1 MYSATCRAGGDRE
14 GQQTRGVGVGGR
26 VHGPGPGSG
35 LGARAGPFDRDE
47 EQRLLM
53 PGWEWW
59 EWERWWR
66 WWQEER
72 RASAAGHDGR
82 PLLGRVVRQFPTGDP
97 GWTWGRHLRQGEG
110 SAEAVRGRGSDDSW
124 RALGVVSRYWA
135 GVCVEEASG
144 RIGDFGLVE
153 EIQAKWRCLGVPGG
167 GLEFSSV
174 FGSVASG
181 CLAVVAS
188 GVCVPPGT

>member
-1 MYSATCRAGGDRE
+1 MCSATCRARGDGG
-14 GQQTRGVGVGGR
+14 GHLARGVGVGGR

-59 EWERWWR
+59 WWER

-97 GWTWGRHLRQGEG
+97 GSTWERHLRQGEG

-124 RALGVVSRYWA
+124 RASGVVSRYWA

-153 EIQAKWRCLGVPGG
+153 EIQAKWQCLGVPGG
-167 GLEFSSV
+167 ARWW
-174 FGSVASG
+174 FGIF
-181 CLAVVAS
+181 
-188 GVCVPPGT
+188 